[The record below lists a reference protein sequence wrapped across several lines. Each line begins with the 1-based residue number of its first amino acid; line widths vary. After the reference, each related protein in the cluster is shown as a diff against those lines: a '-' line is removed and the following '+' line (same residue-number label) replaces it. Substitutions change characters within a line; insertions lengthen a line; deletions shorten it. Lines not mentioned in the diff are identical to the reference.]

1 MSSPRGSGNFKNVR
15 KNARELRLQFMNSQA
30 ALIAQKKK
38 EIEEKLAQQQQPQ
51 KEVNLES
58 KVETQDVT
66 PTGMEESV
74 QLPTKAPVL
83 PFENDGSFLEK
94 FRQMQQQNAKSNI
107 AVNATAES
115 QTPQTDYTCPPP
127 VDVSVPP
134 PHTLPNLYYVQ
145 HPPPQPYLSVPPPV
159 KIKEE
164 VKRENRSPS
173 PYSPSRPCEDED
185 DLTYFN
191 KVSQLDYHHQ
201 GPSNSSEDSG
211 NFSQRGLDYKRKFKE
226 EAEEP
231 ENSKFKE
238 KERKRQS
245 RWGPQEVKIE
255 PALAMNSAPNSS
267 AHLGFAGPSMAN
279 QTILG
284 RSSFL
289 SRITSADPQILTYAV
304 RVFGTTDLTE
314 DQWKQCMDQVK
325 MQYVYQ
331 EMLKKKQERDRL
343 AQVGKV
349 RYEYDSDEETE
360 GGTWEH
366 KRRKAEM
373 EKTKDRADQ
382 LTEGGRGKH
391 HLGDFL
397 PPEELAKFMEKF
409 QAVQEGRTID
419 ESDYKEFKI
428 AENNVGYQML
438 KKFGWTEGEGL
449 GIGGSG
455 ITAPVNATRRNEAQ
469 GLGAIKPEDLT
480 SNDNE
485 YDAYRKRMML
495 AYRFRPNPLNN
506 PRRAY
511 Y

>member
-1 MSSPRGSGNFKNVR
+1 MSSPKGSGNFKNVR

-51 KEVNLES
+51 KEVNLEP
-58 KVETQDVT
+58 KVETQDVS
-66 PTGMEESV
+66 PTGTEETV

-94 FRQMQQQNAKSNI
+94 FRQMQQQNAKFNI
-107 AVNATAES
+107 SANATAES

-134 PHTLPNLYYVQ
+134 PHTLPNSYYVQ
-145 HPPPQPYLSVPPPV
+145 HPPPQTYQSAPPPM

-191 KVSQLDYHHQ
+191 KDYHHQ

-226 EAEEP
+226 EAEES

-245 RWGPQEVKIE
+245 RWGPQEVKVE
-255 PALAMNSAPNSS
+255 PALAMNSGPISS

-279 QTILG
+279 QTVLG

-397 PPEELAKFMEKF
+397 PPEELAKFMDKF

>member
-1 MSSPRGSGNFKNVR
+1 M
-15 KNARELRLQFMNSQA
+15 
-30 ALIAQKKK
+30 
-38 EIEEKLAQQQQPQ
+38 
-51 KEVNLES
+51 
-58 KVETQDVT
+58 
-66 PTGMEESV
+66 
-74 QLPTKAPVL
+74 
-83 PFENDGSFLEK
+83 
-94 FRQMQQQNAKSNI
+94 
-107 AVNATAES
+107 
-115 QTPQTDYTCPPP
+115 
-127 VDVSVPP
+127 
-134 PHTLPNLYYVQ
+134 
-145 HPPPQPYLSVPPPV
+145 
-159 KIKEE
+159 
-164 VKRENRSPS
+164 
-173 PYSPSRPCEDED
+173 
-185 DLTYFN
+185 
-191 KVSQLDYHHQ
+191 
-201 GPSNSSEDSG
+201 
-211 NFSQRGLDYKRKFKE
+211 
-226 EAEEP
+226 
-231 ENSKFKE
+231 
-238 KERKRQS
+238 
-245 RWGPQEVKIE
+245 KIE
-255 PALAMNSAPNSS
+255 PPPIINSVPIAN
-267 AHLGFAGPSMAN
+267 AHMSFAGPSTTN
-279 QTILG
+279 QTVLG

-314 DQWKQCMDQVK
+314 DQWKQCLDQVK

-382 LTEGGRGKH
+382 LTECGRGKH

-409 QAVQEGRTID
+409 QAVQEGRTVD

-428 AENNVGYQML
+428 AEDNVGYQML

-469 GLGAIKPEDLT
+469 GLGAIKPDDLT